1 MINIFFGGEVMWFD
15 TNWSFFFI
23 KKHVLDDFGNS
34 FKFWKVWLVK
44 SKAPALRGSGN
55 ICAEHQGAQRVLK
68 LRDIHWLVE
77 LVVNI

>member
-1 MINIFFGGEVMWFD
+1 MWFD
-15 TNWSFFFI
+15 TNWSFFSQ
-23 KKHVLDDFGNS
+23 KKHVLDDFANS

-44 SKAPALRGSGN
+44 SKAPAVRGSVN